1 MEGFIK
7 FSIKLGPG
15 LTVLVI
21 MYEPCRMVFAGDT
34 KTPDK
39 NKSGEGT
46 FSLTPIKMRIF
57 VMKTKI
63 KFVLKKKIKSNFV
76 CPLGFLLA

>member
-1 MEGFIK
+1 M
-7 FSIKLGPG
+7 
-15 LTVLVI
+15 TVLVI

-34 KTPDK
+34 KTQHK

-46 FSLTPIKMRIF
+46 FSVTPIKMRIF

-63 KFVLKKKIKSNFV
+63 KFVLKKR
-76 CPLGFLLA
+76 

>member
-21 MYEPCRMVFAGDT
+21 MYAPCRMVFVLLT
-34 KTPDK
+34 KTLHKKGP
-39 NKSGEGT
+39 GEG
-46 FSLTPIKMRIF
+46 SSSVTPIKMRVF
-57 VMKTKI
+57 VMATKI
-63 KFVLKKKIKSNFV
+63 KFVWKIR
-76 CPLGFLLA
+76 